1 MLSVPPIWTWMS
13 ALQPIKTSYEIF
25 CASAPSF
32 VIWYNI
38 ASYLGIIRI
47 KGGNSRDSNFLLSQF
62 LSVTS
67 WEYFSCRLWNCV
79 CVVSQA
85 LPHPVNTAWLPG
97 LKPMPAWI
105 SDPWPCHATARP
117 QGAWPDF
124 YSGICS
130 LIPLHQLSSLVRT
143 LCPLTLCQS
152 NWLTLSSVVN
162 TDATPKFPFK
172 EDLTAQILGMLTAT
186 VSSFKSPRDCLS
198 CTEIPNSKSCFCL
211 RVPHP
216 ETDCAGPT
224 WDNSERPL

>member
-105 SDPWPCHATARP
+105 SDPWPCHATARTP
-117 QGAWPDF
+117 GCLTWLLLWHMFSYPSPPAVQSCQNFMPLDPLPVKLVDLELCCKHWCHTQISFQGRLNCPDP
-124 YSGICS
+124 GNA
-130 LIPLHQLSSLVRT
+130 H
-143 LCPLTLCQS
+143 S
-152 NWLTLSSVVN
+152 NS
-162 TDATPKFPFK
+162 
-172 EDLTAQILGMLTAT
+172 
-186 VSSFKSPRDCLS
+186 
-198 CTEIPNSKSCFCL
+198 
-211 RVPHP
+211 
-216 ETDCAGPT
+216 
-224 WDNSERPL
+224 

>member
-67 WEYFSCRLWNCV
+67 WKYFSCWLWNCV
-79 CVVSQA
+79 CIVSQA
-85 LPHPVNTAWLPG
+85 LPHPVADSLGLSQCQLGFLIPGPVMPLPG
-97 LKPMPAWI
+97 
-105 SDPWPCHATARP
+105 P

-143 LCPLTLCQS
+143 LCPLTLWQS
-152 NWLTLSSVVN
+152 NLLTLSSVVN

-172 EDLTAQILGMLTAT
+172 KDLTAQILGMLTAT

-198 CTEIPNSKSCFCL
+198 CTEMPSSKSCFCL
-211 RVPHP
+211 RVPHL
-216 ETDCAGPT
+216 ETDCAGST